1 LRFGQWQLKRI
12 NAPRP
17 CALVLLVCAFLN
29 APSMVMAAGW
39 GPNLDDP
46 VIRGAVIQ
54 QADGSIQRNPKDSRA
69 YASRAAAFL
78 YGGQLDRA
86 IADLSML
93 ADMDSSKQP
102 PDGHWLDYKAN
113 AEAIKGDLNA
123 AIADESRAILAQP
136 DVPAFYV
143 NRSTMNLMA
152 GRLQAATTDSMK
164 AINMNSRL
172 AGAYENLA
180 EVQYRMKNYK
190 IVLEYCNSA
199 ILRAP
204 SFADAYYY
212 RGLAYDA
219 LGNMAQAAQDKA
231 KAKELGFSGQP
242 TIYKS
247 QFDN

>member
-1 LRFGQWQLKRI
+1 LRFGQWQLKRL
-12 NAPRP
+12 NASRP
-17 CALVLLVCAFLN
+17 GALILLVCAFLN

-39 GPNLDDP
+39 GPNLEDP

-54 QADGSIQRNPKDSRA
+54 QADGSIHRNRNDSRA
-69 YASRAAAFL
+69 YASRASAFL

-93 ADMDSSKQP
+93 ADMDKDKP
-102 PDGHWLDYKAN
+102 NGRWLDYKAN

-123 AIADESRAILAQP
+123 ALADESRAILAQP

-143 NRSTMNLMA
+143 NRATINLML
-152 GRLQAATTDSMK
+152 GRLQAASADSMK

-204 SFADAYYY
+204 AFPDAYYY

-219 LGNMAQAAQDKA
+219 LGNQAQAAQDKA
-231 KAKELGFSGQP
+231 KAKDLGFNGQP

>member
-1 LRFGQWQLKRI
+1 LILRFTPRQFKTLKASRHV
-12 NAPRP
+12 
-17 CALVLLVCAFLN
+17 ALIILVCAFLN
-29 APSMVMAAGW
+29 AFPTRVMAASW

-46 VIRGAVIQ
+46 IIRGVVIQ
-54 QADGSIQRNPKDSRA
+54 QADGNIQRNPKDTRA

-86 IADLSML
+86 IADLHML
-93 ADMDSSKQP
+93 TDINP
-102 PDGHWLDYKAN
+102 TDGHWRDLKAN
-113 AEAIKGDLNA
+113 AEAIKGDYNA
-123 AIADESRAILAQP
+123 AIADESAAILAQP

-152 GRLQAATTDSMK
+152 GRLQAASADSLK

-180 EVQYRMKNYK
+180 EVQFRMKNYK

-204 SFADAYYY
+204 NFPDAYYL
-212 RGLAYDA
+212 RGRAYDS
-219 LGNMAQAAQDKA
+219 LGNQMQAAQDKA
-231 KAKELGFSGQP
+231 KAKDLGFKGEP